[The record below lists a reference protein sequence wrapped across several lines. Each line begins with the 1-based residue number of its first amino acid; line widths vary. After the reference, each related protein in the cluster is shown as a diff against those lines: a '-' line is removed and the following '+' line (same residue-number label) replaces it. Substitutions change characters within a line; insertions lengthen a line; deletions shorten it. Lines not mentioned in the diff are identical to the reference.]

1 MSGYG
6 FTSTG
11 TAYDDEDRLT
21 GYQRA
26 ATSGSALLAQSWAL
40 TSVGDWSSVTT
51 NGTAVTRT
59 HGPTHE
65 LLTSGGQSVTTDVKG
80 NQTVLPSS
88 LTTQSSPLAL
98 TWDYDNKL
106 KSSDIDN
113 NGSADV
119 TFEYD
124 ALGRRVA
131 RTEGSNAEVYFQA
144 DQQTIADYP
153 RGGAASTA
161 TYRYVFASYID
172 EPVVRKTT
180 GTSGTVLYFH
190 RNQQYSILALTDSS
204 GNVSERY
211 AYTAYGQPTFL
222 NASATVQ
229 TSSPAN
235 NRYAYT
241 AREWDSTLGLH
252 HFRARWMSGITGRFL
267 TRDPIGFK
275 GGIGLYCYVND
286 RPFDYLDPLGLDPW
300 RHIEHKKSCYG
311 TGVIHTVKCGELNPA
326 VSVGFEYAISHGI
339 SIGIIP
345 DWIGVDFSS
354 QFNKTVGSSL
364 NEVDKTCCIGT
375 LKTVREFKVC
385 LEWDEVSI
393 DSHWEWLTQRVC
405 LPDPLLGSRCYDVS
419 IPNFVLGFRFTAN
432 RTISFETPIISET
445 GTSCNCPAK

>member
-1 MSGYG
+1 
-6 FTSTG
+6 
-11 TAYDDEDRLT
+11 
-21 GYQRA
+21 
-26 ATSGSALLAQSWAL
+26 
-40 TSVGDWSSVTT
+40 
-51 NGTAVTRT
+51 
-59 HGPTHE
+59 
-65 LLTSGGQSVTTDVKG
+65 
-80 NQTVLPSS
+80 
-88 LTTQSSPLAL
+88 
-98 TWDYDNKL
+98 
-106 KSSDIDN
+106 
-113 NGSADV
+113 
-119 TFEYD
+119 
-124 ALGRRVA
+124 
-131 RTEGSNAEVYFQA
+131 
-144 DQQTIADYP
+144 
-153 RGGAASTA
+153 
-161 TYRYVFASYID
+161 
-172 EPVVRKTT
+172 
-180 GTSGTVLYFH
+180 
-190 RNQQYSILALTDSS
+190 
-204 GNVSERY
+204 
-211 AYTAYGQPTFL
+211 
-222 NASATVQ
+222 
-229 TSSPAN
+229 
-235 NRYAYT
+235 
-241 AREWDSTLGLH
+241 
-252 HFRARWMSGITGRFL
+252 MSGITGRFL

-393 DSHWEWLTQRVC
+393 DSHREWLTQRVC